1 MKTPKR
7 PVGLMLLAQGICA
20 TAAILAL
27 FVFAAPMLYAVAYA
41 LFADY
46 VGYDNTAI
54 VVIMQL
60 VTALSDLVIGVALAC
75 AGLEAFRLCGRV
87 KKASAFSR
95 NNVKSLGRIAVV
107 LAVSG
112 VIALLFG
119 SAFFPQLL
127 TDLPAISPIVE
138 WLLLPFILL
147 TLALMVRAVQV
158 LMRRA
163 LTMQEESD
171 LTV

>member
-7 PVGLMLLAQGICA
+7 PVGLMLLAQGICLAA
-20 TAAILAL
+20 TPLTLLTITLRTGMYSEFTFRVDQTLAT
-27 FVFAAPMLYAVAYA
+27 MLIWVE
-41 LFADY
+41 
-46 VGYDNTAI
+46 I
-54 VVIMQL
+54 
-60 VTALSDLVIGVALAC
+60 
-75 AGLEAFRLCGRV
+75 EAFCICGRV
-87 KKASAFSR
+87 RKASAFSR
-95 NNVKSLGRIAVV
+95 KNERALGRIA
-107 LAVSG
+107 
-112 VIALLFG
+112 IALCIAGGLSLFFG
-119 SAFFPQLL
+119 NAIIPWLL
-127 TDLPAISPIVE
+127 TGLAILNPIVE